1 MTQIRVN
8 QTRLA
13 ARRGPRHAA
22 IGRPAKS
29 RSGFT
34 LVEIGLAMTVL
45 MVALM
50 AMSASTLRS
59 HSLRRQNRERAV
71 AQNAM
76 RQVSEEIH
84 ALSDQIRRTTAG
96 SWSRDLVTALQ
107 PGGTLGETFEV
118 RELNPQLG
126 HATVGSITVVLDES
140 LTDAELR
147 LELGMPRDLDGD
159 GLTDNA
165 DVSDAARI
173 LPIIVQAKWKGVSGD
188 VQLTH
193 PFYVIGY

>member
-1 MTQIRVN
+1 MTPFRVN
-8 QTRLA
+8 QGGLA
-13 ARRGPRHAA
+13 APKGLSRRSASPTR
-22 IGRPAKS
+22 AK
-29 RSGFT
+29 RGGFT

-71 AQNAM
+71 AQNAI

-96 SWSRDLVTALQ
+96 SWSRDLVTALS
-107 PGGTLGETFEV
+107 PGGSLGDRFEV
-118 RELNPQLG
+118 RELNPREG
-126 HATVGSITVVLDES
+126 SASVGSITVVLDES
-140 LTDAELR
+140 LSDADLG

-165 DVSDAARI
+165 DVGDGARI
-173 LPIIVQAKWKGVSGD
+173 LPIIVRARWKGVSGD

>member
-1 MTQIRVN
+1 MTPIRAKN
-8 QTRLA
+8 PSSTGQKSLSPRL
-13 ARRGPRHAA
+13 RTPRA
-22 IGRPAKS
+22 GR

-71 AQNAM
+71 AQNAI

-96 SWSRDLVTALQ
+96 SWSRDLVTALS
-107 PGGTLGETFEV
+107 PDGSLGDRFEIG
-118 RELNPQLG
+118 ELNPQEG
-126 HATVGSITVVLDES
+126 SAFVGTITVVLDES
-140 LTDAELR
+140 LSDSDLG

-159 GLTDNA
+159 GLADNA
-165 DVSDAARI
+165 DVSEGARI
-173 LPIIVQAKWKGVSGD
+173 LPIVVRARWKGVSGD